1 MVTNS
6 RRSPTGIWALMGNP
20 LHFRPATG
28 TFDSSESASKP
39 VSARQYSRVYVCEDA
54 SNTQTTVAEITG
66 HLTMRRLSTE
76 SPAVTSLRA
85 LLDLQIFGADFFV
98 CGDICSSSTAPSALA
113 RASAKRN
120 ANSESACDT
129 LDSRFGMKY
138 WLSNNRN
145 LAGNNQNVSLS
156 PFQLQFAF

>member
-1 MVTNS
+1 MLVTKAQLQRGHMTRTMVTNS
-6 RRSPTGIWALMGNP
+6 RRTPTRIWALLGNP

-85 LLDLQIFGADFFV
+85 LLDLQIFGADFLFV
-98 CGDICSSSTAPSALA
+98 ETFAPHRQPQAPW
-113 RASAKRN
+113 RAPQQKGMPIQKAPV
-120 ANSESACDT
+120 T
-129 LDSRFGMKY
+129 L
-138 WLSNNRN
+138 
-145 LAGNNQNVSLS
+145 
-156 PFQLQFAF
+156 